1 MRQLQKKKQ
10 KTFTILDKMFS
21 NYLVLFQTVF
31 LVPVSEEKAARVWA
45 SKGRKFCT
53 SIYQDKAV
61 KSRPTPK

>member
-1 MRQLQKKKQ
+1 
-10 KTFTILDKMFS
+10 MFS

-31 LVPVSEEKAARVWA
+31 LVPVFEEKAARAWV